1 MANKTGKGYFEPG
14 NNASPG
20 RTSYADLIRKVGAET
35 RTEGMTLSE
44 SIVRA
49 AFNMALDPDCTHAM
63 QAMKW
68 IADRADGS
76 IQQQIDLTTQGEK
89 ITGTLSES
97 ERLARLAELL
107 DVARARRVGQAD
119 SEPSEPA

>member
-1 MANKTGKGYFEPG
+1 MPFEPG
-14 NNASPG
+14 HKLATG
-20 RTSYADLIRKVGAET
+20 RPSYADLIRKVGAET

-76 IQQQIDLTTQGEK
+76 IQQQIDVTTRGMPVSAMDLSKFTPEQLTALESILAQTEGN
-89 ITGTLSES
+89 SE
-97 ERLARLAELL
+97 
-107 DVARARRVGQAD
+107 DAD
-119 SEPSEPA
+119 NG